1 MYYIQSPCL
10 QKQIQESIKQAV
22 QANLF
27 QEAIRNLLIPLP
39 PLTEQKRIVATIEQ
53 LLPLCEKLGE

>member
-1 MYYIQSPCL
+1 LL